1 MRNARKFGMHYAHYD
16 AKLRLNYVYN
26 DKIDNIIHALCMH
39 NAHKVFSFS
48 AKEAVGS
55 RYTFFFRDVLLAYL

>member
-1 MRNARKFGMHYAHYD
+1 MQCIMHVFNAYLMLKIT
-16 AKLRLNYVYN
+16 KLIV
-26 DKIDNIIHALCMH
+26 KMHALCMH
-39 NAHKVFSFS
+39 NAHKVLSFS